1 MSRTYKLEGYF
12 NTDDTHIQFEV
23 PDTRWGDECRVEIRL
38 ISQIVGPGEV
48 KITTSAQ
55 PFEGTSEDSDDLEDE
70 GEITFTV
77 GGWREDTGQRE
88 IRLINTDPLDRGIW
102 SARFVKA
109 RRPKPI
115 DLRQFYKR

>member
-12 NTDDTHIQFEV
+12 NTGDTHIQFEV

-48 KITTSAQ
+48 KITASAK

-70 GEITFTV
+70 GEITLL
-77 GGWREDTGQRE
+77 GDG
-88 IRLINTDPLDRGIW
+88 
-102 SARFVKA
+102 VKIQA
-109 RRPKPI
+109 GVKSC
-115 DLRQFYKR
+115 